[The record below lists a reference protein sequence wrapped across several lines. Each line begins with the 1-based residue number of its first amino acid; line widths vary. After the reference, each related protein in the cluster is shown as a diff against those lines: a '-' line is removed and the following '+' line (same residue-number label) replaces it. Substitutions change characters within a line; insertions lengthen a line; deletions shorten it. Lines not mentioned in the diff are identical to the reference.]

1 MAKLLLNWEADGHLP
16 FLLDIVPPQAGSLFA
31 TKASTAHAHPPAGP
45 LNEHAACCCDLPAT
59 CMPARHN
66 FMHISMKCSA
76 TGCSK
81 VACCSQLL
89 QAGEWS
95 SEGHWCFPPAFR
107 AAVRQ
112 LLLISHKYGGVR
124 RQDGQLRW
132 PFRTEELVGLLL
144 PVMGRSGSLQPW
156 INRWVLCL
164 KACCACVLSGQACG
178 PGSTGGWVVSLF
190 SLWHVAPVP

>member
-1 MAKLLLNWEADGHLP
+1 MQPAVVACQPSACLP
-16 FLLDIVPPQAGSLFA
+16 DIVSDKVYQVLRPQASL
-31 TKASTAHAHPPAGP
+31 KVS
-45 LNEHAACCCDLPAT
+45 CCP
-59 CMPARHN
+59 
-66 FMHISMKCSA
+66 
-76 TGCSK
+76 
-81 VACCSQLL
+81 QLL

-144 PVMGRSGSLQPW
+144 PVMGRGSMTA
-156 INRWVLCL
+156 WVT
-164 KACCACVLSGQACG
+164 
-178 PGSTGGWVVSLF
+178 P
-190 SLWHVAPVP
+190 